1 MKKLFTYIASSLLL
15 FSCSPDEP
23 TLQLETTPDI
33 IISSDF
39 KALRKAQKCV
49 VNNDQKVN
57 TMPKKGGFSMETKK
71 KNTFL
76 GKKTVDFFWVNNNE
90 SKVLMSKIITL
101 QHVLKAQKLIG
112 FKTQFKTLQ
121 LKDTLAD
128 VFFQEG
134 IDKRLIESNKNR
146 EGVLFTV
153 KGRELNILS
162 IPKNGNKESVSKL
175 KNSLANYL
183 NNSLEL
189 TCFFDWD
196 KTIKVLSTLKALDL
210 MNESLVKICYYV
222 NSVSNLI
229 EPLVYFSLDNHTDD
243 LYDKVLTNQFL
254 QNSLSF
260 SDQQFKNIGNYF
272 HKHQLRLPEL
282 KIYNSSKYVSDSTS
296 CYSREEFYD
305 SFEEVQGVFRLKG
318 ERVNVSNPLVIP
330 KGIKI
335 EFVKGQE
342 VNFTNGG
349 FILSFSPVLIDEV
362 KFYSSDSTGRG
373 LHVVNAKKNSFV
385 YNSEFNGLKNLKID
399 SWVLPSAVTFYESP
413 VEIRNTKFLN
423 NDCEDGL
430 NLFRSEPFLLEEC
443 IFKNTFSDAFDADF
457 SDGTLKDCVFENLGN
472 DAIDI
477 SGSTITVSGCQF
489 RGVADKALS
498 SGEESRMTVDSSSI
512 DGASLAITA
521 KDNSSIIISN
531 SSILNSDV
539 VFCAFQKKK
548 EFGPSNIEGNN
559 IDYKDSKKDFLIEK
573 KSSLKLNGKLIK
585 EYEESVREILYG
597 NEYGKATAK

>member
-1 MKKLFTYIASSLLL
+1 MKKFLTYIVSSLLL
-15 FSCSPDEP
+15 FSCSPDQSIS
-23 TLQLETTPDI
+23 QLETTPDI

-39 KALRKAQKCV
+39 KALRKAQKCI
-49 VNNDQKVN
+49 VNNNVKVN
-57 TMPKKGGFSMETKK
+57 TMPKKGGFSLETKK

-121 LKDTLAD
+121 LKDTLVD

-146 EGVLFTV
+146 EGFLFTV

-162 IPKNGNKESVSKL
+162 PPKNGNKESVSKL
-175 KNSLANYL
+175 KNSLASYL
-183 NNSLEL
+183 DNSLEL

-210 MNESLVKICYYV
+210 MNESSVKICYYV

-229 EPLVYFSLDNHTDD
+229 EPLVYFSVDNHTDD
-243 LYDKVLTNQFL
+243 LYDKVLSDESL
-254 QNSLSF
+254 ESSLSF
-260 SDQQFKNIGNYF
+260 SAQQFKSIEKYF
-272 HKHQLRLPEL
+272 IKHKLKLPLL
-282 KIYNSSKYVSDSTS
+282 KVYNSGKYVSDTTS

-305 SFEEVQGVFRLKG
+305 SFEEVQGVFRLKE

-430 NLFRSEPFLLEEC
+430 NLFRSEPFLLEGC

-498 SGEESRMTVDSSSI
+498 SGEGSRMTVDSSSI